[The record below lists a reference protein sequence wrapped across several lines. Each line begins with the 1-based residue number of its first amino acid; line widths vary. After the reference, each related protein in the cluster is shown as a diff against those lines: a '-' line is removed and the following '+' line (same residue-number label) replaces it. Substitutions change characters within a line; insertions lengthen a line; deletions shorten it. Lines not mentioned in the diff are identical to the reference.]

1 MFRFPRVLWLVG
13 ILAVLLSLPSVFA
26 DLYTDDQGMVL
37 SIEGVAPPP
46 IPGPFH
52 LYTFMTGAPGERDKM
67 VELGEIPWWSVNG
80 IRISFFRPLSS
91 ALLTL
96 DHAIAGRR
104 PLFYHLHSVAWYVA
118 AALSAAALFRRLLPE
133 HEAAIAALL
142 FVVAPAHWM
151 LGAWPSAR
159 HVAISGTFTIWALI
173 LHLEARHRTSA
184 RGLTLG
190 ALACAVLALAGG
202 ETALGVFGFVA
213 SYELLGRREPLA
225 GRLRALLPWGAL
237 FLTYAALYRAL
248 HYGVRNCGAYVDPIA
263 QPLTYLSL
271 LPTRL
276 AVYLDSALLCVPS
289 EISMLSARATPILAA
304 MGVAAGLLFMA
315 LFRRALREL
324 GSEQSRTHAWLFL
337 GALLAVLPG
346 IASIPGDRVL
356 FLPDLALAPGL
367 AVVLLYA
374 GVKTEAAPLV
384 LLSRIGLGFFALVHV
399 VLAPLLFLFGAENLA
414 STSHAAITAASHA
427 EIPVRANLSV
437 VGIGLSDPMVGM
449 YLASALYV
457 APRPEPRPRAV
468 QLLSMAAHD
477 HSVTRTDDR
486 TLEVTIRDGTMLEGA
501 LDYLFR
507 PPSNPLH
514 IGDTLPIGAWSIRI
528 LDETA
533 GRPSRF
539 SITFDRSVDD
549 PSLAFLIWKDKALR
563 ALVPP
568 KVGEQVLIKHED
580 GPMGM

>member
-1 MFRFPRVLWLVG
+1 M
-13 ILAVLLSLPSVFA
+13 LLSLPSVFA

-37 SIEGVAPPP
+37 SMEGVAPPP

-52 LYTFMTGAPGERDKM
+52 LYTFMSGAPGERDTM
-67 VELGEIPWWSVNG
+67 VARSELPWWSVSG

-104 PLFYHLHSVAWYVA
+104 PLVYHLHSVVWYVA
-118 AALSAAALFRRLLPE
+118 AALSAATLFRRLLPE
-133 HEAAIAALL
+133 RQAALAALL

-151 LGAWPSAR
+151 LAAWPSAR
-159 HVAISGTFTIWALI
+159 HVAISGTFAIWALI
-173 LHLEARHRTSA
+173 LHLEARQHAQTRWF
-184 RGLTLG
+184 TLG
-190 ALACAVLALAGG
+190 AVACAAVALAGG

-213 SYELLGRREPLA
+213 AYELFGRREALA
-225 GRLRALLPWGAL
+225 ERLRALLPWGAL
-237 FLTYAALYRAL
+237 FLGYAALYKAL

-263 QPLTYLSL
+263 QPLTYLSV
-271 LPTRL
+271 LPTRI
-276 AVYLDSALLCVPS
+276 AVYLNSALLCVPS
-289 EISMLSARATPILAA
+289 EISLLSARATPILAA
-304 MGVAAGLLFMA
+304 MGVVAGLLFMA

-324 GSEQSRTHAWLFL
+324 DTEQSRTHAWLLL

-346 IASIPGDRVL
+346 VASIPGDRVL
-356 FLPDLALAPGL
+356 FLPNLALAPAL

-374 GVKTEAAPLV
+374 GTKTEGALLV
-384 LLSRIGLGFFALVHV
+384 LVSRIGVGFFALVHV
-399 VLAPLLFLFGAENLA
+399 VLAPLLFLFGAQNLA
-414 STSHAAITAASHA
+414 STSHAAIAAGSQA

-437 VGIGLSDPMVGM
+437 VGIGLSDPLVGM
-449 YLASALYV
+449 YLSSLLYI

-468 QLLSMAAHD
+468 QLLTMSAHD
-477 HSVTRTDDR
+477 HTVTRSDER
-486 TLEVTIRDGTMLEGA
+486 TLDVAIQGGTLLEGA

-507 PPSNPLH
+507 PPSKPLH

-528 LDETA
+528 LDETG

-539 SITFDRSVDD
+539 SVTFDRSVDD
-549 PSLAFLIWKDKALR
+549 PTLAFVIWKNKALR
-563 ALVPP
+563 ALAPP
-568 KVGEQVLIKHED
+568 KIGEQVLVTHED